1 MARPDKT
8 AAVAELAQS
17 FRDSDAAV
25 LTEYRG
31 LTVAQLKQLR
41 RDLAAHASY
50 IVAKNTLT
58 KRAAKDA
65 GIDGLDELL
74 VGPSAIAFVSGDAV
88 ETAKGIR
95 DFAKTNPL
103 LVIKG
108 GIFEGK
114 VISADDVKK
123 LANLESREVLL
134 SKMAGAMLASLT
146 KAAYL
151 FNAPLAQAA
160 RAIDALR
167 VKAESDPSV
176 LNGAAPIAPVAEAAP
191 VVEAAPVAPVAEAAL
206 AAEATSEVSA
216 VDAAESNNSAADA
229 AEQTEG

>member
-1 MARPDKT
+1 MARPDKS
-8 AAVAELAQS
+8 AAVAELTES
-17 FRDSDAAV
+17 FRSAEAAV

-31 LTVAQLKQLR
+31 LTVAELKQLR
-41 RDLAAHASY
+41 RDLAANASY

-74 VGPSAIAFVSGDAV
+74 VGPSAIAFIKGDAV

-103 LVIKG
+103 LIIKG
-108 GIFEGK
+108 GVFEGK

-134 SKMAGAMLASLT
+134 GKMAGAMLASLT

-151 FNAPLAQAA
+151 FNAPLSQAA

-167 VKAESDPSV
+167 AKAESDPSV
-176 LNGAAPIAPVAEAAP
+176 LKGAAPAAPIVEEAAP
-191 VVEAAPVAPVAEAAL
+191 
-206 AAEATSEVSA
+206 AAEATEEVSA

>member
-41 RDLAAHASY
+41 RDLAANASY

-146 KAAYL
+146 KAACL

-167 VKAESDPSV
+167 VKAGSDPSV
-176 LNGAAPIAPVAEAAP
+176 LNGAVPAAPVAEAAP
-191 VVEAAPVAPVAEAAL
+191 VVEEAAPVVEEAAL

>member
-1 MARPDKT
+1 M
-8 AAVAELAQS
+8 
-17 FRDSDAAV
+17 
-25 LTEYRG
+25 
-31 LTVAQLKQLR
+31 
-41 RDLAAHASY
+41 
-50 IVAKNTLT
+50 
-58 KRAAKDA
+58 
-65 GIDGLDELL
+65 
-74 VGPSAIAFVSGDAV
+74 
-88 ETAKGIR
+88 
-95 DFAKTNPL
+95 
-103 LVIKG
+103 VIFS

-176 LNGAAPIAPVAEAAP
+176 LNGAAPAAPVAAAAP
-191 VVEAAPVAPVAEAAL
+191 VVEEAAP
-206 AAEATSEVSA
+206 AAEVTSEVSA

>member
-41 RDLAAHASY
+41 RDLAANASY
-50 IVAKNTLT
+50 IVSKNTLT

-176 LNGAAPIAPVAEAAP
+176 LNGAAP
-191 VVEAAPVAPVAEAAL
+191 AAPVAAAATVVEEAAPG
-206 AAEATSEVSA
+206 AEVTSEVSA
-216 VDAAESNNSAADA
+216 VDAADSNNSAADA

>member
-1 MARPDKT
+1 MARPDKST
-8 AAVAELAQS
+8 AVAELTES
-17 FRDSDAAV
+17 FRTAAAAV

-31 LTVAQLKQLR
+31 LTVAELKQLR
-41 RDLAAHASY
+41 RDLAANASY
-50 IVAKNTLT
+50 IVSKNTLT

-65 GIDGLDELL
+65 GIEGLDELL
-74 VGPSAIAFVSGDAV
+74 VGPSAIAFVKGDAV

-108 GIFEGK
+108 GVFEGK

-160 RAIDALR
+160 RAVDALR

-176 LNGAAPIAPVAEAAP
+176 LRGAAQAAP
-191 VVEAAPVAPVAEAAL
+191 AAPAAPEVADAQI
-206 AAEATSEVSA
+206 AEATPEVSA
-216 VDAAESNNSAADA
+216 VDPAESNNSAADA

>member
-1 MARPDKT
+1 MARPDKST
-8 AAVAELAQS
+8 AVAELTES
-17 FRDSDAAV
+17 FRTAAAAV

-31 LTVAQLKQLR
+31 LTVAELKQLR
-41 RDLAAHASY
+41 RDLAANASY
-50 IVAKNTLT
+50 IVSKNTLT

-65 GIDGLDELL
+65 GIEGLDELL
-74 VGPSAIAFVSGDAV
+74 VGPSAIAFVKGDAV

-108 GIFEGK
+108 GVFEGK
-114 VISADDVKK
+114 IISADDVKK

-151 FNAPLAQAA
+151 FYAPLAQAA
-160 RAIDALR
+160 RAVDALR

-176 LNGAAPIAPVAEAAP
+176 LRGAAQAAP
-191 VVEAAPVAPVAEAAL
+191 AAPAAPEVADAQI
-206 AAEATSEVSA
+206 AEATPEVSA
-216 VDAAESNNSAADA
+216 VDPAESNNSAADA

>member
-1 MARPDKT
+1 MARPDKS
-8 AAVAELAQS
+8 AAVAELTES
-17 FRDSDAAV
+17 FRTAEAAV

-31 LTVAQLKQLR
+31 LSVAELKQLR
-41 RDLAAHASY
+41 RSLAANASY
-50 IVAKNTLT
+50 IVSKNTLT

-65 GIDGLDELL
+65 GIEGLDDLL

-95 DFAKTNPL
+95 DFAKLNPL

-114 VISADDVKK
+114 VISAADVTK

-160 RAIDALR
+160 RVVDALR

-176 LNGAAPIAPVAEAAP
+176 LKSV
-191 VVEAAPVAPVAEAAL
+191 APVAPVAEATTPVAS
-206 AAEATSEVSA
+206 EATEEVSA
-216 VDAAESNNSAADA
+216 DDSVDSNNSAADA

>member
-1 MARPDKT
+1 MARPDKS
-8 AAVAELAQS
+8 AAVAELTES
-17 FRDSDAAV
+17 FRSADAAV

-41 RDLAAHASY
+41 RDLAANASY

-65 GIDGLDELL
+65 GIEGLDDLL
-74 VGPSAIAFVSGDAV
+74 VGPSAIAFVKGDAV

-108 GIFEGK
+108 GVFEGK

-151 FNAPLAQAA
+151 FNAPLSQAA

-176 LNGAAPIAPVAEAAP
+176 LKGATAPAPAAPAAP
-191 VVEAAPVAPVAEAAL
+191 VVEAAAP
-206 AAEATSEVSA
+206 AAEATEEVSA

>member
-1 MARPDKT
+1 MARPDKS
-8 AAVAELAQS
+8 AAVAELTES
-17 FRDSDAAV
+17 FRSSEAAV

-31 LTVAQLKQLR
+31 LTVAELKQLR
-41 RDLAAHASY
+41 RDLAANASY

-74 VGPSAIAFVSGDAV
+74 VGPSAIAFVKGDAV

-95 DFAKTNPL
+95 NFAKTNPL

-108 GIFEGK
+108 GVFEGK

-151 FNAPLAQAA
+151 FNAPLSQAA

-167 VKAESDPSV
+167 VKAESDPLV
-176 LNGAAPIAPVAEAAP
+176 LKGAAPAVPAATAAP
-191 VVEAAPVAPVAEAAL
+191 VVEEVAP
-206 AAEATSEVSA
+206 AAEATEEISA

>member
-41 RDLAAHASY
+41 RDLAANASY

-88 ETAKGIR
+88 EAAKGIR

-176 LNGAAPIAPVAEAAP
+176 LNGAAPAAPVAAAAPVAEAAP
-191 VVEAAPVAPVAEAAL
+191 VVEEAAP

>member
-41 RDLAAHASY
+41 RDLAANASY

-176 LNGAAPIAPVAEAAP
+176 LNSAAPAAPVAAAAPVAEAAP
-191 VVEAAPVAPVAEAAL
+191 VVEEAAP

>member
-41 RDLAAHASY
+41 RDLAANASY
-50 IVAKNTLT
+50 IVSKNTLT

-176 LNGAAPIAPVAEAAP
+176 LNGAAPAAPVAAAAPVAEAAP
-191 VVEAAPVAPVAEAAL
+191 VVEEAAP
-206 AAEATSEVSA
+206 AAEVTSEVSA

>member
-1 MARPDKT
+1 MARPDKS
-8 AAVAELAQS
+8 AAVAELTES
-17 FRDSDAAV
+17 FRSADAAV

-41 RDLAAHASY
+41 RDLAANASY

-65 GIDGLDELL
+65 GIEGLDELL
-74 VGPSAIAFVSGDAV
+74 VGPSAIAFVKGDAV

-108 GIFEGK
+108 GVFEGK
-114 VISADDVKK
+114 VITADDVKK

-151 FNAPLAQAA
+151 FNAPLSQAA

-176 LNGAAPIAPVAEAAP
+176 LNGAAPAAPTPAAEAAP
-191 VVEAAPVAPVAEAAL
+191 EVEEAAP
-206 AAEATSEVSA
+206 AAEATPEVSA

>member
-41 RDLAAHASY
+41 RDLAANASY
-50 IVAKNTLT
+50 IVSKNTLT

-176 LNGAAPIAPVAEAAP
+176 LNGAAPAAPVAAAAPVAEAAT
-191 VVEAAPVAPVAEAAL
+191 VVEEAAP
-206 AAEATSEVSA
+206 AAEVTSEVSA

>member
-1 MARPDKT
+1 MARPDKS
-8 AAVAELAQS
+8 AAVAELTES
-17 FRDSDAAV
+17 FRSSEAAV

-31 LTVAQLKQLR
+31 LTVAELKQLR
-41 RDLAAHASY
+41 RDLAANASY

-65 GIDGLDELL
+65 GIEGLDELL
-74 VGPSAIAFVSGDAV
+74 VGPSAIAFVKGDAV

-95 DFAKTNPL
+95 NFAKTNPL

-108 GIFEGK
+108 GVFEGK

-151 FNAPLAQAA
+151 FNAPLSQAA

-176 LNGAAPIAPVAEAAP
+176 LNGAAPAAPAATAAPVVEEAAPVAEAT
-191 VVEAAPVAPVAEAAL
+191 E
-206 AAEATSEVSA
+206 EVSA

>member
-1 MARPDKT
+1 MEGSQMARPDKSTAVTELTESFRT
-8 AAVAELAQS
+8 AA
-17 FRDSDAAV
+17 AAV

-31 LTVAQLKQLR
+31 LTVAELKQLR
-41 RDLAAHASY
+41 RDLAANASY
-50 IVAKNTLT
+50 IVSKNTLT

-65 GIDGLDELL
+65 GIEGLDELL
-74 VGPSAIAFVSGDAV
+74 VGPSAIAFVQGDAV

-108 GIFEGK
+108 GVFEGK

-123 LANLESREVLL
+123 LANLESREVLR

-160 RAIDALR
+160 RAVDALR

-176 LNGAAPIAPVAEAAP
+176 LKGAAQPAPAAP
-191 VVEAAPVAPVAEAAL
+191 AAP
-206 AAEATSEVSA
+206 EVSA

>member
-41 RDLAAHASY
+41 RDLAANASY

-176 LNGAAPIAPVAEAAP
+176 LNGAAPAAPVAAAAPVAEAAP
-191 VVEAAPVAPVAEAAL
+191 VVEEAAP

>member
-1 MARPDKT
+1 MARLDKT

-41 RDLAAHASY
+41 RDLAANASY

-176 LNGAAPIAPVAEAAP
+176 LNGAAPAAPVAEAAP
-191 VVEAAPVAPVAEAAL
+191 VVEEAAF
-206 AAEATSEVSA
+206 AAEATPEVSA

>member
-1 MARPDKT
+1 MARPDKS
-8 AAVAELAQS
+8 AAVTELTES
-17 FRDSDAAV
+17 FRSAEAAV

-31 LTVAQLKQLR
+31 LTVAELKQLR
-41 RDLAAHASY
+41 RDLAANASY

-74 VGPSAIAFVSGDAV
+74 VGPSAIAFVKGDAV

-108 GIFEGK
+108 GVFEGK

-134 SKMAGAMLASLT
+134 GKMAGAMLASLT

-151 FNAPLAQAA
+151 FNAPLSQAA

-167 VKAESDPSV
+167 AKAESDPSV
-176 LNGAAPIAPVAEAAP
+176 LKGAAPAAPIVEEAAP
-191 VVEAAPVAPVAEAAL
+191 
-206 AAEATSEVSA
+206 AAEATEEVSA

>member
-1 MARPDKT
+1 MARPDKS
-8 AAVAELAQS
+8 AAVAELTKS
-17 FRDSDAAV
+17 FRDSEAAV

-41 RDLAAHASY
+41 RDLAANASY

-65 GIDGLDELL
+65 GIAGLDELL

-176 LNGAAPIAPVAEAAP
+176 LNGAAPAAPVAAAAPVAEAAP
-191 VVEAAPVAPVAEAAL
+191 VVEEAAPAV
-206 AAEATSEVSA
+206 EATSEVSA

>member
-31 LTVAQLKQLR
+31 LTVEQLKQLR
-41 RDLAAHASY
+41 RDLAANASY
-50 IVAKNTLT
+50 IVSKNTLT

-151 FNAPLAQAA
+151 FNVPLAQAA

-176 LNGAAPIAPVAEAAP
+176 LNGAAPTAPVAAAAPVAEAAP
-191 VVEAAPVAPVAEAAL
+191 EVEEAAP

>member
-41 RDLAAHASY
+41 RDLAANASY

-134 SKMAGAMLASLT
+134 SKMAGVMLASLT

-176 LNGAAPIAPVAEAAP
+176 LNGAAPVAPVAEAAP
-191 VVEAAPVAPVAEAAL
+191 VVEAVPVVEEAAL

>member
-1 MARPDKT
+1 MARPDKS
-8 AAVAELAQS
+8 AAVAELTES
-17 FRDSDAAV
+17 FRSAEAAV

-31 LTVAQLKQLR
+31 LTVAELKQLR
-41 RDLAAHASY
+41 RDLAANASY

-74 VGPSAIAFVSGDAV
+74 VGPSAIAFIKGDAV

-103 LVIKG
+103 LIIKG
-108 GIFEGK
+108 GVFEGK

-134 SKMAGAMLASLT
+134 GKMAGAMLASLT

-151 FNAPLAQAA
+151 FNAPLSQAA

-176 LNGAAPIAPVAEAAP
+176 LKGAAPAAPAAEAAP
-191 VVEAAPVAPVAEAAL
+191 IVEEAAP
-206 AAEATSEVSA
+206 AAEATEEVSA

>member
-1 MARPDKT
+1 MARPDKS
-8 AAVAELAQS
+8 AAVAELTES
-17 FRDSDAAV
+17 FRSSEAAV

-31 LTVAQLKQLR
+31 LTVAELKQLR
-41 RDLAAHASY
+41 RDLAANASY

-65 GIDGLDELL
+65 GIEGLDELL
-74 VGPSAIAFVSGDAV
+74 VGPSAIAFVKGDAV

-95 DFAKTNPL
+95 NFAKTNPL

-108 GIFEGK
+108 GVFEGK

-151 FNAPLAQAA
+151 FNAPLSQAA

-176 LNGAAPIAPVAEAAP
+176 LKGAAPAAPAAAAAPVVEEAAPVAEAT
-191 VVEAAPVAPVAEAAL
+191 E
-206 AAEATSEVSA
+206 EVSA

>member
-41 RDLAAHASY
+41 RDLAANASY
-50 IVAKNTLT
+50 IVSKNTLT

-176 LNGAAPIAPVAEAAP
+176 LNGAAPAAPVAAAAPVAEAAP
-191 VVEAAPVAPVAEAAL
+191 VVEEAAP

>member
-1 MARPDKT
+1 MARPDKST
-8 AAVAELAQS
+8 AVAELTES
-17 FRDSDAAV
+17 FRTAAAAV

-31 LTVAQLKQLR
+31 LTVAELKQLR
-41 RDLAAHASY
+41 RDLAANASY
-50 IVAKNTLT
+50 IVSKNTLT

-65 GIDGLDELL
+65 GIEGLDELL
-74 VGPSAIAFVSGDAV
+74 VGPSAIAFVKGDAV

-95 DFAKTNPL
+95 NFAKTNPL
-103 LVIKG
+103 LIIKG
-108 GIFEGK
+108 GVFEGK
-114 VISADDVKK
+114 VISAEDVKK

-160 RAIDALR
+160 RAVDALR

-176 LNGAAPIAPVAEAAP
+176 LKGVTQDAP
-191 VVEAAPVAPVAEAAL
+191 AAL
-206 AAEATSEVSA
+206 AAPTVAQAEIVDATQEVSA
-216 VDAAESNNSAADA
+216 VDTAESNNSAADA